1 MDLKLLE
8 IAGKQ
13 AGTYFIVTDNSAVPS
28 SITTSKLRL
37 VPISS
42 TKGPVNTV
50 VIFDAGDTTSFE
62 TVFGKSTRQMER
74 RGNQSLKTALKCLEA
89 GPVAVINLRKFDN
102 TLDFAGYQAMSANAT
117 KGETGETPFTSLF
130 NTNSLWTVMPKYL
143 GSKITKENHLLNF
156 ANVGASDISIF
167 VVVSTHV
174 ESVTSEG
181 NETLSSTELEIEEYP
196 ALNPEMLLK
205 DTFVDVYV
213 FNNTF
218 DPKTVGTNKYYGNFF
233 DVDGNID
240 YSRLEELSSVT
251 EAGFYRRFTGS
262 LIPNLVSENGAGISI
277 DTVINQA
284 YQESGLIAFLNDEV
298 LESENLETIDL
309 DGSSFYDNDGVLI
322 AGASSTLFSHVVPEN
337 VSRTFV
343 PYPPK
348 AEEIKVYED
357 QEVIF
362 ETERVKD
369 DSGNDVPNEFIGVFE
384 QGIRVGDKIKGLNG
398 AIVEVTGLEVLETDV
413 PPYVEPVKEKYTLTL
428 EDVENGSVELLVDGK
443 PVESGV
449 ELEEGTLVTVKTE
462 PAENFKLG
470 GIYVNGEA
478 LPEGVTSFNISANTV
493 LTVAF
498 APIEYKVT
506 VNVVG
511 EGSVSVTDA
520 DGETVTSGDYVKKG
534 AELTIVPTPE
544 TGYQI
549 KAVKVNSIVL
559 TEPYKGI
566 VSADTVI
573 EVEFEPVKYK
583 VNVTNAENGSIVLEN
598 ADGEVIAAG
607 SDVAFNSIVV
617 VRATPNEH
625 YDLDKIFVNG
635 AALDSGIS
643 QFVVNGVMTVTATF
657 VAKKY
662 TVTFPSTIFGGNI
675 VLKANGIA
683 VASGEKL
690 DAKTVVSI
698 EATPDAHWE
707 LSEITVNNEVIEG
720 IEFTLIE
727 DSTVNVTFSPITH
740 VITKM
745 AAENGSYSVKYEDGN
760 AVVSGTSVNEGTE
773 LFIEATPDAHYEV
786 DTITVNGTPLVDGSF
801 IVESASTIEVTFKR
815 ITHKVT
821 VSKVGDAATSA
832 NVKVTDIN
840 GNDMENLDA
849 VGEGLTLKVV
859 ATPVTGVVISGVQ
872 ANSEDI
878 TTTMYFEVTANTTV
892 TVTCDF
898 KEYPV
903 RITSDAGVDSAK
915 LVANGRDIVN
925 GATIAYN
932 VAGVEVQAIL
942 NTGYKLKTISV
953 NGSEMVETTDSFT
966 VADYINQSSTEIEV
980 VVTTEKLKF
989 PVTINKTGNGTFTV
1003 MSDGTA
1009 IASDD
1014 EVEYGSV
1021 LSFVSEPDANH
1032 HLETFEV
1039 NGATSEVSDP
1049 VTVTSAVS
1057 VNVEFA
1063 IDEYTVTFNEP
1074 EHGTVLVTKTTTDG
1088 SVQVNS
1094 GDKVVHG
1101 TELTVTATPNEG
1113 YTATVTPGTSITVT
1127 ENVSIEVTFSE
1138 TSVEGGGTIEEWKP
1152 GNEGEIPEFGAM

>member
-102 TLDFAGYQAMSANAT
+102 TLDFAGYRAMSANAT
-117 KGETGETPFTSLF
+117 KGETGETPYTSLF

-156 ANVGASDISIF
+156 ANVGTSDISIF
-167 VVVSTHV
+167 VVASTHV
-174 ESVTSEG
+174 ESATSEG

-233 DVDGNID
+233 NADGDVD
-240 YSRLEELSSVT
+240 YSRLEELAEVN

-309 DGSSFYDNDGVLI
+309 DGSSFYDNNGVLI
-322 AGASSTLFSHVVPEN
+322 AGASSTLLSHVVPES
-337 VSRTFV
+337 VSKTFV

-348 AEEIKVYED
+348 AEEIKEYND

-369 DSGNDVPNEFIGVFE
+369 EDGNDVPDQFIAVFE

-398 AIVEVTGLEVLETDV
+398 AVVEVTGLEVVENDV
-413 PPYVEPVKEKYTLTL
+413 PAYVEPVKEKFTLTL

-443 PVESGV
+443 PVESGT
-449 ELEEGTLVTVKTE
+449 ELEDGTLVTVKTE
-462 PAENFKLG
+462 PAENYNLS

-478 LPEGVTSFNISANTV
+478 LPDGVNSFNISANTV
-493 LTVAF
+493 LSVAF

-506 VNVVG
+506 VNVLG
-511 EGSVSVTDA
+511 EGSVSVTDT
-520 DGETVTSGDYVKKG
+520 DGVAVNSGDYVKKG

-544 TGYQI
+544 TGYQV
-549 KAVKVNSIVL
+549 KAVRVNDIAL

-583 VNVTNAENGSIVLEN
+583 VNVTNPEHGTIVLEN
-598 ADGEVIAAG
+598 ADGDVIAAG
-607 SDVAFNSIVV
+607 SEVTYNSIVV

-643 QFVVNGVMTVTATF
+643 QFVVNGDMTVTASF

-662 TVTFPSTIFGGNI
+662 TVTFPSSIFGGKI
-675 VLKANGIA
+675 VLKANGNA

-690 DAKTVVSI
+690 DAETVVTI

-707 LSEITVNNEVIEG
+707 LDELTVNNEAIETDT
-720 IEFTLIE
+720 FTLTE
-727 DSTVNVTFSPITH
+727 DTVVNATFSPIAH

-745 AAENGSYSVKYEDGN
+745 AAQNGSYSVKYEDGN

-773 LFIEATPDAHYEV
+773 LFVEATPDEHYEL
-786 DTITVNGTPLVDGSF
+786 DTITVNGMPLVGDSF
-801 IVESASTIEVTFKR
+801 TVDADSTIEVTFKR
-815 ITHKVT
+815 ILHKVT
-821 VSKVGDAATSA
+821 LTTTGAAASDAI
-832 NVKVTDIN
+832 VKITDIN
-840 GNDMENLDA
+840 GDDIENLDA

-859 ATPVTGVVISGVQ
+859 VTPVFGTVISNVT

-878 TTTMYFEVTANTTV
+878 TETHYFEVLGDTNV
-892 TVTCDF
+892 TVTAVYA
-898 KEYPV
+898 EYP
-903 RITSDAGVDSAK
+903 IQFIADAGVESAK
-915 LVANGRDIVN
+915 LVADGKDYTNGSK
-925 GATIAYN
+925 IAHN
-932 VAGVEVQAIL
+932 VSGVEVSVSL
-942 NTGYKLKTISV
+942 NAGYELESIEV
-953 NGSEMVETTDSFT
+953 NGVAMVSPDDAFS
-966 VADYINQSSTEIEV
+966 VADYVVADSTSV
-980 VVTTEKLKF
+980 VVTVVTKKQKF
-989 PVTINKTGNGTFTV
+989 PVTVNKTGNGTFSVMADGKTV
-1003 MSDGTA
+1003 ESG
-1009 IASDD
+1009 D
-1014 EVEYGSV
+1014 EVEYGTV

-1039 NGATSEVSDP
+1039 NNVASEVSDP

-1074 EHGTVLVTKTTTDG
+1074 EHGTVLVTKTTSDG

-1094 GDKVVHG
+1094 GDKVPHG
-1101 TELTVTATPNEG
+1101 TELTVTATPDEG

-1127 ENVSIEVTFSE
+1127 ENVSIEVTFSQPI
-1138 TSVEGGGTIEEWKP
+1138 GGGIDVGDWDDE
-1152 GNEGEIPEFGAM
+1152 NIEIPMG